1 MDFRTSLRA
10 ALGELHDRQAETI
23 AELDRLLERFG
34 PGPASA
40 RNTSELD
47 GLRSRPDRLEGHD
60 ASRTKSSS
68 FRGNARDQG
77 LSLGG
82 LTG

>member
-40 RNTSELD
+40 RNTPELD
-47 GLRSRPDRLEGHD
+47 GLRCRPDRLEGHD
-60 ASRTKSSS
+60 ANRTKSSS
-68 FRGNARDQG
+68 LAFSGRFR
-77 LSLGG
+77 
-82 LTG
+82 TGAAT